1 MYNNNLKNKKFHPI
15 KILGIAGMVVLF
27 LGIAGG
33 VVMFLWNAIIPEVT
47 GWKPLTY
54 WQSIGLLVLFK
65 ILFGGFG
72 RGSGRH
78 HHRRSRWKVMRNKWR
93 GMGSAE
99 RKQMKEKWMHM
110 NKEEKRAFKQKWK
123 NYCKGKEE
131 E

>member
-1 MYNNNLKNKKFHPI
+1 MYNNNFKNKKFHPI

-65 ILFGGFG
+65 ILFGNNVLNIQHGIHANGILCF
-72 RGSGRH
+72 
-78 HHRRSRWKVMRNKWR
+78 N
-93 GMGSAE
+93 A
-99 RKQMKEKWMHM
+99 
-110 NKEEKRAFKQKWK
+110 
-123 NYCKGKEE
+123 
-131 E
+131 